1 MTTPRDPL
9 PLSGRQPRAVRSAL
23 AVLEEVVAAGPGIT
37 AKEISA
43 ALKMPQATTYRLLN
57 LLVGEEY
64 LVRLPDLKGFA
75 LGRRAARLAVPVTTT
90 PPTAARAVV
99 DHLRGLVRWGVHL
112 ASFGA
117 GQVTLVDPDPDHP
130 PSDAALLARYPQ
142 VSALGRLL
150 LADQPEWRALVRE
163 LRVFTEHTVSST
175 SELAARIDEVAHD
188 GIARQCGE
196 LRADRG
202 CVAVPVRAPG
212 DGRLVAGLALSGP
225 ANRVADPN
233 TELVALLREH
243 ADRLAPL
250 LA

>member
-99 DHLRGLVRWGVHL
+99 DHLRGMVRWGVHL

-202 CVAVPVRAPG
+202 CLAVPVRAPG

>member
-1 MTTPRDPL
+1 MTAPRDPL

-43 ALKMPQATTYRLLN
+43 ALKLPQATTYRLLN

-75 LGRRAARLAVPVTTT
+75 LGRRAARLAVPVTTA

-99 DHLRGLVRWGVHL
+99 DHLRGMVRWGVHL

-150 LADQPEWRALVRE
+150 LADQPQWRALVRE

-188 GIARQCGE
+188 GLARQCGE

-202 CVAVPVRAPG
+202 CLAVPVRAPG

-225 ANRVADPN
+225 AGRVADPN
-233 TELVALLREH
+233 LELVALLREH

>member
-1 MTTPRDPL
+1 VTSPRDPL

-23 AVLEEVVAAGPGIT
+23 AVLEEVVAAGPGVT

-43 ALKMPQATTYRLLN
+43 ALRLPQATTYRLLN

-75 LGRRAARLAVPVTTT
+75 LGRRAARLALPVTVA

-112 ASFGA
+112 AWLGA

-142 VSALGRLL
+142 ASALGRLL
-150 LADQPEWRALVRE
+150 LAEQPDWRALVRD
-163 LRVFTEHTVSST
+163 LRVFTEYTVST
-175 SELAARIDEVAHD
+175 PAALTAALDRVAAD
-188 GIARQCGE
+188 GLARQCGE

-202 CVAVPVRAPG
+202 CIAVGVRAPG

-225 ANRVADPN
+225 AQRVAEPN
-233 TELVALLREH
+233 PELVALLREH